1 VNNMLLFLGIDTSC
15 YTTSVAVVNSQK
27 QLIKEHR
34 QLLHVPLAQKGL
46 QQSSAVFQHVQI
58 LPALL
63 EKVLTELNP
72 QDLKA
77 VICSTKPRPYEKSY
91 MPVFTVGAGFGRVLA
106 NSLRIPFLTTSH
118 QEGHLMAGIWSS
130 GAELPEKFLAVH
142 LSGGTSELL
151 LIKRAYHKESFFEEK
166 LLGGTT
172 DLHAGQLV
180 DRIGVALGLPFPA
193 GPYLEN
199 LARQSSRSLT
209 IPSSVNKYD
218 FSFSGAE
225 TRLKKYLADKV
236 APGEIANAVEN
247 CIAKTV
253 EKVVRRAVEEY
264 KIQDVLIV
272 GGVAKN
278 EYIRSRLKTRLE
290 HPAVGARLFFAESKF
305 SSDNA
310 VGVALLGTYLQ
321 KNQI

>member
-1 VNNMLLFLGIDTSC
+1 MSLFLGIDTSC

-34 QLLHVPLAQKGL
+34 QLLHVPANQKGL

-58 LPALL
+58 LPVLL
-63 EKVLTELNP
+63 EKLLSEIDP
-72 QDLKA
+72 KDLQA
-77 VICSTKPRPYEKSY
+77 VICSTRPRPQEKSY
-91 MPVFTVGAGFGRVLA
+91 MPVFTVGTGFGKIVAKSLA
-106 NSLRIPFLTTSH
+106 IPFIATTH

-130 GAELPEKFLAVH
+130 GAMLPKQFLAVH

-151 LIKRAYHKESFFEEK
+151 LIKKSNRNDYFFEEK

-180 DRIGVALGLPFPA
+180 DRIGVALGQPFPA

-199 LARQSSRSLT
+199 LAKNSTRSLT
-209 IPSSVNKYD
+209 IPSSVNRYD

-225 TRLKKYLADKV
+225 TRLQKHLADNV
-236 APGEIANAVEN
+236 APGEIAHAVEN

-253 EKVVRRAVEEY
+253 EKVLRRAVEEY
-264 KIQDVLIV
+264 KIPDVLIV

-278 EYIRSRLKTRLE
+278 NYIRSKLKTRLE
-290 HPAVGARLFFAESKF
+290 HPAVGAHLYFAKSHY

-310 VGVALLGTYLQ
+310 VGVALLGPYIQT
-321 KNQI
+321 NQI